1 MRQAGW
7 TVCLG
12 LLLAALALPLRAD
25 IRPPGPVTPFEIN
38 ELGQVVV
45 KVRLAALKPGIP
57 DRDFRFILDTGA
69 SSCVVDD
76 SVPADF
82 FWEEPAV
89 DGGGATQARDAT
101 GRNIATRFVSL
112 KRLAIGGMAREDLLA
127 VRMDLKGTM
136 LGHLQDEPV
145 DGILGMTF
153 LQGTRFVVDSS
164 RRELRWWQNLPGV
177 RLPLAMGDDRPTL
190 TVRVGKTDVP
200 CLLDTGASGAFQMT
214 GSASPSEHPK
224 PFLFAGASG
233 QIVQGGTI
241 RTDQVA
247 AGGKSWPKVPLNL
260 TQPGESDASIGQD
273 VLFAAP
279 LGLDLIQGTVTFTL
293 DAQGHLPYRRSP
305 RRAPLIWDRRPIGAC
320 LRMGPGPPGSRWAR
334 AGLQP
339 GDEVL
344 AIGPLTGKQLTMRSA
359 QQVSGRGAPLVW
371 QIRRN
376 HVDLRVD
383 VPAGKGRDLP

>member
-1 MRQAGW
+1 MRQAGR

-25 IRPPGPVTPFEIN
+25 IRPPGPVTPLEIN
-38 ELGQVVV
+38 ALGQVVV
-45 KVRLAALKPGIP
+45 KVRLSALKPGIP

-89 DGGGATQARDAT
+89 DGGGATEARDAT
-101 GRNIATRFVSL
+101 GRNIATRLVSL
-112 KRLAIGGMAREDLLA
+112 KHLAIGGMVREDLLA

-136 LGHLQDEPV
+136 LGRLQDAPV
-145 DGILGMTF
+145 DGILGMSF
-153 LQGTRFVVDSS
+153 LEGTRFVVDPA
-164 RRELRWWQNLPGV
+164 RRELRWWRDLPGV
-177 RLPLAMGDDRPTL
+177 HLPLDMGLDRPTL
-190 TVRVGKTDVP
+190 TVRVGKTEVP
-200 CLLDTGASGAFQMT
+200 CLLDTGANGAFQMT

-233 QIVQGGTI
+233 QIVQGETI
-241 RTDQVA
+241 QTDQVA

-260 TQPGESDASIGQD
+260 TQPGESDARIGQD

-279 LGLDLIQGTVTFTL
+279 LGLDFMAGTVTFTL

-305 RRAPLIWDRRPIGAC
+305 RRAPLIWDRRPTGAC
-320 LRMGPGPPGSRWAR
+320 LRVGPVSPGSRWAR
-334 AGLQP
+334 AGLQQ

-344 AIGPLTGKQLTMRSA
+344 AIGPLTGQALTLRAA
-359 QQVSGRGAPLVW
+359 QALSGQGTPLAW
-371 QIRRN
+371 RIRRRGQERG
-376 HVDLRVD
+376 VQ
-383 VPAGKGRDLP
+383 VPAPEDPAR